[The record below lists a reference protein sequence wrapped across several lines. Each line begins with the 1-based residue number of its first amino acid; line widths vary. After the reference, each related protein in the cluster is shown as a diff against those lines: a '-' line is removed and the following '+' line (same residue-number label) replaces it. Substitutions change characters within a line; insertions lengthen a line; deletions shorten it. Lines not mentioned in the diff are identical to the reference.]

1 VHSPVSFQGVTNAGV
16 ANAGEQLRPE
26 VNGARYN
33 AMQNSALQ
41 LQNTVNVRIENPRT
55 ASNGQSSV
63 SNSGVST
70 GEQGLNT
77 GFWLQGFGYTG

>member
-1 VHSPVSFQGVTNAGV
+1 
-16 ANAGEQLRPE
+16 
-26 VNGARYN
+26 
-33 AMQNSALQ
+33 MQNSALQ